1 MNWLQEWLGNFL
13 QQGEEQR
20 PGQDQRRQE
29 PPATR
34 TRRTN
39 QGGGAVAMG
48 FPTSLFGA
56 GAAMGGHMAQGNHLQ
71 GMANQAT
78 NALEEENRSRVAQA
92 REARRLQHEMSL
104 RGMEYQ
110 ALLARLAHERWLAE
124 RRMRYEAG
132 MKGMSDDKARGVISS
147 TRWNKMFD

>member
-1 MNWLQEWLGNFL
+1 MEWLRNFL
-13 QQGEEQR
+13 GNVIPQEEVQRPAENKPAAERPRRQKQGEGVV
-20 PGQDQRRQE
+20 PMNI
-29 PPATR
+29 PS
-34 TRRTN
+34 
-39 QGGGAVAMG
+39 
-48 FPTSLFGA
+48 SLFGA
-56 GAAMGGHMAQGNHLQ
+56 GAGMGAHIAQGNHLQ

-78 NALEEENRSRVAQA
+78 NAIEEENRSRVAQA

-132 MKGMSDDKARGVISS
+132 MQRMSDDKARGVISS
-147 TRWNKMFD
+147 TRWDKMFD